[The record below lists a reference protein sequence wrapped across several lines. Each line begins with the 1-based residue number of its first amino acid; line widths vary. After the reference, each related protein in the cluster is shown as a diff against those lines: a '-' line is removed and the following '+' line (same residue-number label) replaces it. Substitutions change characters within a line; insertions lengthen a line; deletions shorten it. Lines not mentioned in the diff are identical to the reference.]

1 MGEAIAVTPT
11 PPGVV
16 VNRPGV
22 IVGMTVEAV
31 SVVNV
36 AVDGRARVGVTAL
49 EGAQALIKTKP
60 ISSVDRI
67 ILFFIFT
74 SQTIISLVLH
84 VIRWT
89 KWRRSK
95 CHPEHSEGSL
105 IPSIR
110 DSPLHRPTG
119 AGVGREERSLTP
131 SRSSVPPGERHG
143 VLSDLY

>member
-60 ISSVDRI
+60 ISRTGKI

-74 SQTIISLVLH
+74 SQTIISLVLMSSDGPSGGVQN
-84 VIRWT
+84 VILSIAKDLLSRVYET
-89 KWRRSK
+89 LPGTDPPGQVSVAKNA
-95 CHPEHSEGSL
+95 
-105 IPSIR
+105 PS
-110 DSPLHRPTG
+110 HRPE
-119 AGVGREERSLTP
+119 AVSLRERDM
-131 SRSSVPPGERHG
+131 VF
-143 VLSDLY
+143 